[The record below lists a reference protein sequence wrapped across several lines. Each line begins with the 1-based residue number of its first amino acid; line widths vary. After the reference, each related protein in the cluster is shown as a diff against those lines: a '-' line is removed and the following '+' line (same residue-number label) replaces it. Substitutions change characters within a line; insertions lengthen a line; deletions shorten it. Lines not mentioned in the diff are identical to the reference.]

1 MGYAQPAVPYHMAE
15 HLDTG
20 AGGEQLACRYL
31 EGKGFRI
38 LERNWRSG
46 QNELDIIC
54 TNGRFLVVVEVKTRR
69 SSKWG
74 EPEMAVNKA
83 KRTGIMRAT
92 QNYLNKTGNELE
104 VRYDIVSVTLGPGDP
119 QIEHIPDAFYPTL
132 K

>member
-1 MGYAQPAVPYHMAE
+1 MAE

-104 VRYDIVSVTLGPGDP
+104 VRYDIVSVTLCPGDP

>member
-1 MGYAQPAVPYHMAE
+1 MAQ
-15 HLDTG
+15 HLETG

-31 EGKGFRI
+31 EGRGFRV

-46 QNELDIIC
+46 PNELDIIC
-54 TNGRFLVVVEVKTRR
+54 TDGKFLVVVEVKTRR
-69 SSKWG
+69 SAHWG
-74 EPEMAVNKA
+74 EPELAVNKA

-92 QNYLNKTGNELE
+92 QNYLNRTGNELE
-104 VRYDIVSVTLGPGDP
+104 VRYDIVSVTLGSGEP